1 MALIQYLTRIQ
12 FDHGALDL
20 LAAELAGIG
29 AKRPLVVTDK
39 GVAAAGLLAKVLAK
53 LGVEPAGVFDATP
66 ANPTEAAALSAIAQ
80 YKAAKAD
87 SCIGLGGGSS
97 MDLAKV
103 VALGATHDGPLV
115 RYAAIEGGAPRIG
128 AHIAPTLAIPTTAGT
143 GSEVGRGAVL
153 VFADGRKLA
162 LLSPHLIPRVALCDP
177 DLTLGLPAGLTAAT
191 GMDALAHCVETFL
204 APAVNPP
211 AEAIALD
218 GAARVV
224 AHIERATKNGGDR
237 EARWHMMMGAMQG
250 AMAFQKGLGAV
261 HALSHPLGSLKDL
274 NLHHGTLNAVVMPA
288 VLRFND
294 GHVGDK
300 YARLRAALG
309 LAPDAKLDAF
319 VADLNVRLGLPAGLG
334 AMGVGKD
341 RFAALVPHV
350 LADHT
355 AATNPR
361 KLDAAAAM
369 RLFEEA
375 F

>member
-12 FDHGALDL
+12 FDHGVLDL
-20 LAAELAGIG
+20 LAAEISGIG

-53 LGVEPAGVFDATP
+53 LGVEPAGIFDATP
-66 ANPTEAAALSAIAQ
+66 ANPTEAAALAAIAQ
-80 YKAAKAD
+80 YKAAGAD
-87 SCIGLGGGSS
+87 CCIGLGGGSS

-128 AHIAPTLAIPTTAGT
+128 AHIAPTIAIPTTSGT

-309 LAPDAKLDAF
+309 LAPDAKLDDFIAG
-319 VADLNVRLGLPAGLG
+319 LNARLGLPAGLG
-334 AMGVGKD
+334 AMGVAKD

-361 KLDAAAAM
+361 KLDAAAAL

-375 F
+375 Y